1 LKAIHANRSPA
12 IAPMSVLKDVDL
24 ARIALQPEQ
33 ALAHLDR
40 LRTVDG
46 LGEKLQRVFSSG
58 QTRVGAVDPELAL
71 YDGFPS
77 DADKRLFRAVRET
90 PPEQLG
96 ARMLPFRDARYVE
109 LLFRYR
115 ARNWPETLA
124 PDEAARWDA
133 FRRKRIETQSPLTTL
148 SRDDYFMTIARLR
161 ADPALRAEHIPL
173 LDALESWA
181 REAT

>member
-1 LKAIHANRSPA
+1 
-12 IAPMSVLKDVDL
+12 
-24 ARIALQPEQ
+24 
-33 ALAHLDR
+33 
-40 LRTVDG
+40 
-46 LGEKLQRVFSSG
+46 
-58 QTRVGAVDPELAL
+58 
-71 YDGFPS
+71 
-77 DADKRLFRAVRET
+77 
-90 PPEQLG
+90 
-96 ARMLPFRDARYVE
+96 MLPFRDARYVE